1 MGLSWAL
8 FRFLIRCGGR
18 GVGGMERKG
27 MGVDQSSG
35 HLYTR
40 GFYFFSDVDVEF
52 VGFDVKRE
60 AKL

>member
-1 MGLSWAL
+1 MGVGLSWAL
-8 FRFLIRCGGR
+8 FRFLIRCR
-18 GVGGMERKG
+18 GGMERKG

-40 GFYFFSDVDVEF
+40 GFYFFSDGDVEF

>member
-1 MGLSWAL
+1 MQ
-8 FRFLIRCGGR
+8 GG
-18 GVGGMERKG
+18 GGGMVRKG
-27 MGVDQSSG
+27 LGVDQSSG